1 MPLHVGINEVRSAPA
16 GSEPLVAQ
24 QPYSSSS
31 IIIAVAGSYEA
42 ERPGSSMHVAPLV
55 INKSTPTTPVNP
67 EAPRIAPLPQPARPP
82 ITPPPQPERPTRFLA
97 LLSTDP
103 QDEEDERARR
113 RHDDAVQLAA
123 NNTLNRCERY
133 GWEVY
138 RLQKWDVDWH
148 DPARWYRPNELQW
161 CDHNGCTHPPPE
173 STFPGDK
180 DWTFETATK
189 AGPGLGDFVAPDEAG
204 PAAPPPVEETP
215 AVAAEGAL
223 GALRGMLRD
232 ARAAGLRDVKV
243 GLSVPSGGFCGDELA
258 ALVAREV
265 ASWEEGPQVRVVGRA
280 FGMWRR
286 LAVLGGEGDA
296 ARPFVLKDS

>member
-1 MPLHVGINEVRSAPA
+1 MALHVGINEVRSAPA
-16 GSEPLVAQ
+16 GCEPLVAQ
-24 QPYSSSS
+24 QPSSSSS
-31 IIIAVAGSYEA
+31 IIIAVSGSYEA
-42 ERPGSSMHVAPLV
+42 ERPQSSLHVAPLV

-67 EAPRIAPLPQPARPP
+67 EAPPTSPL
-82 ITPPPQPERPTRFLA
+82 PQPERPTRFLA

-103 QDEEDERARR
+103 HDEEDERARR

-138 RLQKWDVDWH
+138 RLQQWDVDWH

-161 CDHNGCTHPPPE
+161 CDHNGCTHPPAA
-173 STFPGDK
+173 STFPGDEG
-180 DWTFETATK
+180 WTFERAE
-189 AGPGLGDFVAPDEAG
+189 AGPGLGGDSVAPDDEAG
-204 PAAPPPVEETP
+204 PPAAPPVVTP
-215 AVAAEGAL
+215 AVAALRAL
-223 GALRGMLRD
+223 GGMLRG

-243 GLSVPSGGFCGDELA
+243 GLSVPGGGCCGDELA

-265 ASWEEGPQVRVVGRA
+265 ASWEEGPQVRVVGRT
-280 FGMWRR
+280 FGLWRR

-296 ARPFVLKDS
+296 ARPFVFKDS